1 MSRFSPLLFSAIQ
14 RIAGYDRLAI
24 KWWWRVQAV
33 VAMMLLL
40 ASWRVSVLAILWLR
54 KPTKNPKS
62 LLKMLVRLHGLSLKE
77 RKLIL
82 GLASKLPFETPAAI
96 LFADPSRWAW
106 KQVEDPNTI
115 ASLEKLYAKIFGFP
129 RDHQGN

>member
-1 MSRFSPLLFSAIQ
+1 MSHFSPLLFAAIY
-14 RIAGYDRLAI
+14 RIEGYNRLII
-24 KWWWRVQAV
+24 KWWWLVPAV
-33 VAMMLLL
+33 VAMMFLL
-40 ASWRVSVLAILWLR
+40 ACWRVSVLAILWLR
-54 KPTKNPKS
+54 KPSKNPKS
-62 LLKMLVRLHGLSLKE
+62 LLKTLVRLHGLSLKE

-82 GLASKLPFETPAAI
+82 GLASKLPLETPAAI

-106 KQVEDPNTI
+106 KQVEDSNTI